1 MTALQFI
8 RDGGTI
14 GQAIKAG
21 YTPDEIIKAAK
32 NVAKVQPFRFP
43 KFANEKQLAKDM
55 IRLNAPLALPKPEI
69 IPPKLKAKAQLNL
82 EKRKTDVLKIIAEKG
97 RTTVYEAMSDL
108 GCGRDTIR
116 SVMNVLLS
124 EGLVKRDQAR
134 HLNLSDEYYAPH
146 LPCRKHNVD
155 NVVKPPVRNATKD
168 RIIAIL
174 QQRGPSTSDIISID
188 LGIERKYCCK
198 VLRLMIDD
206 GEIDVSRTKSKS
218 LPLEYAFVK
227 STAKNNEKKRIPHT
241 ISKIVEVAAAEFGV
255 RPRDITG
262 PSRHPVFTRPR
273 MAAYLIA
280 REAGYST
287 PRIAKLFFRDH
298 SGVIS
303 GSSRAIEIMAKDE
316 KYAAS
321 IASIRSI
328 IMGVRK

>member
-1 MTALQFI
+1 MTALTFI
-8 RDGGTI
+8 HDGGTI

-43 KFANEKQLAKDM
+43 KFANEEQLAKDM

-82 EKRKTDVLKIIAEKG
+82 EKRKTDVLKIITEKG

-155 NVVKPPVRNATKD
+155 NVVKH
-168 RIIAIL
+168 
-174 QQRGPSTSDIISID
+174 
-188 LGIERKYCCK
+188 
-198 VLRLMIDD
+198 
-206 GEIDVSRTKSKS
+206 
-218 LPLEYAFVK
+218 
-227 STAKNNEKKRIPHT
+227 PHT
-241 ISKIVEVAAAEFGV
+241 IAKIVEVAAAEFGV

-303 GSSRAIEIMAKDE
+303 GSSRAVEIMAKDE

-321 IASIRSI
+321 ISSIRSI
-328 IMGVRK
+328 IMVVRK